1 MEELISLY
9 DKNKLK
15 IERFI
20 EESLSNI
27 ELEKLIYKNSFKKL
41 FSTFSSLELVY
52 VVNNKSEKQIS
63 HNYYR
68 YKTKKLLIDEDRS
81 YLLKKLD
88 LNKKQI
94 GFSPVYISSA
104 TKNTCIT
111 VTFKYKNKI
120 LFLDFIL
127 EALLEKLNIIELNKP
142 FHTITKCYYFIS
154 GCSLA
159 LFSVFIVFYS
169 LYGFFNE
176 FIYKDNFT
184 LELIFKP
191 IISLTLGLA
200 IFDLAKTIL
209 EQEVFFKSY
218 SRNSK
223 TEIKMF
229 TKFILTII
237 IALSVEALM
246 VVFKIALNDY
256 TQMINALY
264 LISGVSLIIL
274 SLSVFIYLVNK
285 KEIKTV

>member
-1 MEELISLY
+1 MR
-9 DKNKLK
+9 NVQ
-15 IERFI
+15 
-20 EESLSNI
+20 
-27 ELEKLIYKNSFKKL
+27 
-41 FSTFSSLELVY
+41 TC
-52 VVNNKSEKQIS
+52 
-63 HNYYR
+63 YR
-68 YKTKKLLIDEDRS
+68 D
-81 YLLKKLD
+81 
-88 LNKKQI
+88 
-94 GFSPVYISSA
+94 
-104 TKNTCIT
+104 
-111 VTFKYKNKI
+111 
-120 LFLDFIL
+120 
-127 EALLEKLNIIELNKP
+127 KLNIIELNKP

-154 GCSLA
+154 GFSLA